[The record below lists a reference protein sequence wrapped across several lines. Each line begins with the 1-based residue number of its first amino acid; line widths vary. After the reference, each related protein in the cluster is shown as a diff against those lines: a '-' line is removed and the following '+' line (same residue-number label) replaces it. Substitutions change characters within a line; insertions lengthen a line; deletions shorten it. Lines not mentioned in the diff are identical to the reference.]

1 VPPELLSGVL
11 LTAGNLAHNMGDVQ
25 TGEIL
30 LRRSYELYR
39 QTGDESGAAWALSS
53 LAISGISYPEAID
66 SYIEMAQ
73 ESLELFR
80 KLGDQPGM
88 AQAYN
93 IIGELTRSIE
103 DFDAAQHYYDECLR
117 LVRITG
123 ERMREAMQYGGLGLI
138 AYHRGQYQLALELTQ
153 RGLRLFRELG
163 TSYGLA
169 MGLSGLAGPIA
180 RLGDLEKAARLL
192 GASTAGMDS
201 LGITQQPADQIEFD
215 KFQLFVRQAMGEEAY
230 QKAWQEGHKLSIE
243 EALDYA
249 LENQ

>member
-1 VPPELLSGVL
+1 LSL
-11 LTAGNLAHNMGDVQ
+11 
-25 TGEIL
+25 
-30 LRRSYELYR
+30 
-39 QTGDESGAAWALSS
+39 

-66 SYIEMAQ
+66 SYIEMAR
-73 ESLELFR
+73 ESLEIFR

-88 AQAYN
+88 AHAYN
-93 IIGELTRSIE
+93 ILGELTRSAE
-103 DFDAAQHYYDECLR
+103 DYDAAQHYYAECLR

-123 ERMREAMQYGGLGLI
+123 ERMREAMQYNNLGLI
-138 AYHRGQYQLALELTQ
+138 AYHRGQYQLAIDLTR

-180 RLGDLEKAARLL
+180 RLGDYEKAARLL

-215 KFQLFVRQAMGEEAY
+215 KFQLFVRQAMGEDAY
-230 QKAWQEGHKLSIE
+230 QAAWQEGHEMSIE
-243 EALDYA
+243 DALDYA
-249 LENQ
+249 IGNPPS